1 MKPISVLFLCTGNSC
16 RSQMAEGWAQ
26 TLVLSGVHFY
36 SAGIEAHGLN
46 RHAVTVMQEVGVDI
60 SSHLSQRLDELAID
74 EFYYIY
80 AVCDNA
86 ARHCPVQF
94 ADNIYHQQFSDPPFL
109 ARNAKNK
116 EEELFYFRQ
125 VRDQIKR
132 WVEGLPLHILNNRL

>member
-26 TLVLSGVHFY
+26 TLAVSGVDFY

-46 RHAVTVMQEVGVDI
+46 PHAVTVMKEVGIDI
-60 SSHLSQRLDELAID
+60 SSQSSQRIDELAIA
-74 EFYYIY
+74 EFDYIY

-86 ARHCPVQF
+86 ARHCPMQF

-109 ARNAKNK
+109 ARNAKNT

-125 VRDQIKR
+125 VRDQIKL
-132 WVEGLPLHILNNRL
+132 WVEGLPQHISSNRL